1 MKKNLIILLIFAI
14 VIFIIIS
21 YNYYEYKASLQKI
34 ALYNQE
40 YEQYLSSEIY
50 GADIATIINKAVN
63 QNEKNSIE
71 KDEQNYFIENEED
84 SIKIDIHIL
93 ENDTIY
99 NMERINKKPIE
110 DFVKNFNTIKFKC
123 VQKEYH
129 TATQKI
135 KYILFEQIIEE

>member
-1 MKKNLIILLIFAI
+1 MKKNIIILLIFAI

-21 YNYYEYKASLQKI
+21 YNYYEYKARLQKVAI
-34 ALYNQE
+34 YNKE
-40 YEQYLSSEIY
+40 YEQYLESEIY
-50 GADIATIINKAVN
+50 GAEIATIINKAVN
-63 QNEKNSIE
+63 QNEKNGVE
-71 KDEQNYFIENEED
+71 KDEQNYFVENNEN

-123 VQKEYH
+123 IKKEYH
-129 TATQKI
+129 ESTQKI

>member
-1 MKKNLIILLIFAI
+1 MKRNIIILLIFAI

-21 YNYYEYKASLQKI
+21 YNYYEYKANIEKV
-34 ALYNQE
+34 AEYNKE
-40 YEQYLSSEIY
+40 YEQYLEKEIY
-50 GADIATIINKAVN
+50 GADIATLINKAVN
-63 QNEKNSIE
+63 QNEKNSVA
-71 KDEQNYFIENEED
+71 KDEQNYFIENGEN

-123 VQKEYH
+123 IKKEYH
-129 TATQKI
+129 EDTQKI

>member
-1 MKKNLIILLIFAI
+1 MKKNILILLIFAI

-21 YNYYEYKASLQKI
+21 YNYYEYKASLQKV
-34 ALYNQE
+34 AKYNKE
-40 YEQYLSSEIY
+40 YEQYLDGEIY

-63 QNEKNSIE
+63 QNEKNGVE
-71 KDEQNYFIENEED
+71 KDEQNYFIENNRD

-123 VQKEYH
+123 IKKEYH
-129 TATQKI
+129 KSTQKI
-135 KYILFEQIIEE
+135 KYILFEQVL

>member
-1 MKKNLIILLIFAI
+1 MKKNIIILLIFAI

-21 YNYYEYKASLQKI
+21 YNYNVYKANIGKT
-34 ALYNQE
+34 AEYNKE
-40 YEQYLSSEIY
+40 YEQYLEKEIY
-50 GADIATIINKAVN
+50 GAELATLINKAVN
-63 QNEKNSIE
+63 QNEKNGIE
-71 KDEQNYFIENEED
+71 RDSQNYFIENNEN

-123 VQKEYH
+123 VKKEYH
-129 TATQKI
+129 ESTQKI

>member
-21 YNYYEYKASLQKI
+21 YNYFEYKASLQKV
-34 ALYNQE
+34 AKYNKE
-40 YEQYLSSEIY
+40 YEQYLDSEIY
-50 GADIATIINKAVN
+50 GADIATIINKAAN
-63 QNEKNSIE
+63 QNEKNGVE
-71 KDEQNYFIENEED
+71 KDEQNYFIENNKD

-110 DFVKNFNTIKFKC
+110 DFVKNFNTIKFQC
-123 VQKEYH
+123 VKKEYH
-129 TATQKI
+129 QITQKI

>member
-1 MKKNLIILLIFAI
+1 MKKNIIILLIFAI

-21 YNYYEYKASLQKI
+21 YNYYEYKANIEKV
-34 ALYNQE
+34 AKYNKE
-40 YEQYLSSEIY
+40 YEQYLEGEIY

-63 QNEKNSIE
+63 QNEKNGVE
-71 KDEQNYFIENEED
+71 KDEQNYFIENEEN

-110 DFVKNFNTIKFKC
+110 DFVKNFNSIKFKC
-123 VQKEYH
+123 VKKEYH
-129 TATQKI
+129 ELSQKI

>member
-1 MKKNLIILLIFAI
+1 MKKNLVILLIFAI

-21 YNYYEYKASLQKI
+21 YNYFEYKASLQKV
-34 ALYNQE
+34 ALYNKE
-40 YEQYLSSEIY
+40 YEQYLDVEIY

-63 QNEKNSIE
+63 QNEKNDIE
-71 KDEQNYFIENEED
+71 KDEQNNFIENDEN

-93 ENDTIY
+93 ENDMIY

-123 VQKEYH
+123 AKKEYH
-129 TATQKI
+129 DKTQKI

>member
-21 YNYYEYKASLQKI
+21 YNYYEYKASIEKV
-34 ALYNQE
+34 AKYNKE
-40 YEQYLSSEIY
+40 YEWYLEGEIY

-63 QNEKNSIE
+63 QNEKNGVE
-71 KDEQNYFIENEED
+71 KDEQNYFIENNEN

-99 NMERINKKPIE
+99 NMKRINKKPIE

-123 VQKEYH
+123 VKKDYH
-129 TATQKI
+129 ESTQKI

>member
-1 MKKNLIILLIFAI
+1 MKKNIIILLIFAI

-21 YNYYEYKASLQKI
+21 YNYYVYKANIEKT
-34 ALYNQE
+34 AKYNKE
-40 YEQYLSSEIY
+40 YEQYLEKEIY

-63 QNEKNSIE
+63 QNEKNGVE
-71 KDEQNYFIENEED
+71 KDEQNYFIENQED

-99 NMERINKKPIE
+99 NMERINKKHIE

-123 VQKEYH
+123 VKKEYH
-129 TATQKI
+129 ESTQKI
-135 KYILFEQIIEE
+135 KYILFEQVMEE

>member
-21 YNYYEYKASLQKI
+21 YNYYEYKANIEKT
-34 ALYNQE
+34 AEYNKE

-50 GADIATIINKAVN
+50 GADIATLINKAVN
-63 QNEKNSIE
+63 QNEKNGIE
-71 KDEQNYFIENEED
+71 RDSQNYFIENNEN

-123 VQKEYH
+123 VKKEYH
-129 TATQKI
+129 ESTQKI

>member
-1 MKKNLIILLIFAI
+1 MIINQNKKNG
-14 VIFIIIS
+14 V
-21 YNYYEYKASLQKI
+21 
-34 ALYNQE
+34 
-40 YEQYLSSEIY
+40 
-50 GADIATIINKAVN
+50 
-63 QNEKNSIE
+63 E
-71 KDEQNYFIENEED
+71 KDAQNYFIENEED

-123 VQKEYH
+123 VKKEYH
-129 TATQKI
+129 KQTSKI